1 MAESPLFHALYA
13 SLGINVIETV
23 AEGDCGLD
31 VACMM
36 LRQPRGRLRRNTLRC
51 ELCAF
56 ALEHVGN
63 RALVACLHGLG
74 EFKAN
79 LGFFDLE
86 SSAELLLARLH
97 HGSGENAFVAEAGHH
112 GDGDAVVPA
121 APAPETDHT
130 GAVIVSEAS
139 KDNEKRFF
147 EEEIEAIKWK
157 CQLQKSSSEFVHAL
171 LRKLPKSKR

>member
-1 MAESPLFHALYA
+1 
-13 SLGINVIETV
+13 
-23 AEGDCGLD
+23 
-31 VACMM
+31 MM
-36 LRQPRGRLRRNTLRC
+36 LRQPRGKLQRDTLRC

-97 HGSGENAFVAEAGHH
+97 HGSGENAFVAQAGHH
-112 GDGDAVVPA
+112 GNDDTVGPA

-130 GAVIVSEAS
+130 GAVIVAEAS
-139 KDNEKRFF
+139 QGNQKRFC
-147 EEEIEAIKWK
+147 EEEVQTIPRDQCCKIV
-157 CQLQKSSSEFVHAL
+157 C
-171 LRKLPKSKR
+171 